1 MSLKHL
7 LALKKDSRCLS
18 TQIIFLRLRRNFFG
32 SIKWI
37 ECICSGFYQK
47 KTFSFMLRC
56 GNTFCVQVCVCVC
69 VSVCVWVRTWACA
82 CVLVCLCTWACVCVC
97 VCVCMHAS
105 ALSVWSCKYLP
116 SLDQKLF
123 SKHLRDKTI
132 TARDDLV
139 RTVWMQPLVRLYCLI
154 VPFSIRS

>member
-69 VSVCVWVRTWACA
+69 VGAHMGVCVCA
-82 CVLVCLCTWACVCVC
+82 CVLVHMGMRVCVC
-97 VCVCMHAS
+97 VRVHACVSTFSLILQIFAFTWSKTVFKTSSGQNYHGQRRSRKNSLDATLGS
-105 ALSVWSCKYLP
+105 ALLS
-116 SLDQKLF
+116 D
-123 SKHLRDKTI
+123 R
-132 TARDDLV
+132 
-139 RTVWMQPLVRLYCLI
+139 
-154 VPFSIRS
+154 SI

>member
-7 LALKKDSRCLS
+7 LALKKDSRCLF

-56 GNTFCVQVCVCVC
+56 GNTFCVHVCKCVCVC
-69 VSVCVWVRTWACA
+69 VWVCVWVRTWACA

-97 VCVCMHAS
+97 VRVHACVSTFSLILQIFAFTWSKTVFKTSSGQNYHGQRRSRKNSLDATLGS
-105 ALSVWSCKYLP
+105 ALLS
-116 SLDQKLF
+116 D
-123 SKHLRDKTI
+123 R
-132 TARDDLV
+132 
-139 RTVWMQPLVRLYCLI
+139 
-154 VPFSIRS
+154 SI